1 MFRKMRR
8 VDRELSRK
16 EAEDILRKATHG
28 TLALE
33 GADGYPY
40 AVPVSYA
47 YKDDKI
53 VFHSALEG
61 QKIES
66 LRKYPKVSMA
76 VTDADDIVAEKFTT
90 HFRSAIAFGIAEI
103 VEEGEELYWAM
114 RALLEKYSPHHMEGG
129 EKYMKSALGK
139 YCAVIVSVKYL
150 TGKAST

>member
-16 EAEDILRKATHG
+16 EVEDILRKATHG

-66 LRKYPKVSMA
+66 LRKNPKVSMA
-76 VTDADDIVAEKFTT
+76 VITGDDVVEEKFTT
-90 HFRSAIAFGIAEI
+90 HFRSAMVFGTAEI
-103 VEEGEELYWAM
+103 VQEGEDLYWAM
-114 RALLEKYSPHHMEGG
+114 RTLLEKYSPHHLEGG

-139 YCAVIVSVKYL
+139 YCAVIISVEHL
-150 TGKAST
+150 TGKART